1 MKTIKIIEQL
11 LIDVDGVKAK
21 TKNGKY
27 QTVHLRQGNLDG
39 ACSVYSTMMNLILIG
54 AVKFSDIRLSGNN
67 YDKRYGIERLKKE
80 FFDLKGLHREGNYF
94 YHEEFDN
101 IKEMLQR
108 SFSKHVSSTHIEG
121 NADEIIDKIHQNINN
136 NQPLLISIAY
146 KGSGSHALVAVG
158 VEINEQ
164 NQPNKILC
172 LDPGCE
178 TPKFTSW
185 NSIIDLKPQG
195 GKYTFRNITETGDCK
210 YVQLQ
215 DVLVISS
222 K

>member
-1 MKTIKIIEQL
+1 MTNDMGL
-11 LIDVDGVKAK
+11 
-21 TKNGKY
+21 NG
-27 QTVHLRQGNLDG
+27 L
-39 ACSVYSTMMNLILIG
+39 
-54 AVKFSDIRLSGNN
+54 
-67 YDKRYGIERLKKE
+67 KRS

-164 NQPNKILC
+164 NQPI
-172 LDPGCE
+172 
-178 TPKFTSW
+178 
-185 NSIIDLKPQG
+185 Q
-195 GKYTFRNITETGDCK
+195 NIM
-210 YVQLQ
+210 
-215 DVLVISS
+215 S
-222 K
+222 